1 MLSDLRLSIL
11 AELIRD
17 HVALDG
23 IDRYCTETGVQ
34 SKDFIPFEPVDF
46 QGKILAVDGSNV
58 SVCGWSVASINL
70 IRSGYV
76 VYQGRDWK
84 RTVITFDD
92 IFLADPKITQEQF
105 DPHIKRLGQKKIKFK
120 DADNSDLDRL
130 SSYFR
135 ELQEY
140 ISLNEAVLEARKGD
154 IILYDGSF
162 CAFEPLRE
170 SLSTVFA
177 RAEEKGVSL
186 LAVAK
191 SSSLY
196 WGEGI
201 SLPFMQH
208 TAIAGNMILPN
219 SPWYLRMK
227 NRSID
232 HGQSKWGGETYIVRF
247 SGQSNHAFRVDV
259 PRYLTGEI
267 VPLLARVSSYSTSA
281 ECSGYPHAL
290 FRAHRDIR
298 ITENE
303 GRSVRMKLTEKLCME
318 GVSPAQVKMLMQDYH
333 DILEMRQRM

>member
-1 MLSDLRLSIL
+1 MLSDLRLSL
-11 AELIRD
+11 AAEMIRD

-23 IDRYCTETGVQ
+23 IDRYCQETGVQ
-34 SKDFIPFEPVDF
+34 CNDFVPLEPVDF
-46 QGKILAVDGSNV
+46 KGRILAVDGSNV

-92 IFLADPKITQEQF
+92 IFFADPAISAEQF
-105 DPHIKRLGQKKIKFK
+105 APHLGRLGQKEI
-120 DADNSDLDRL
+120 SLTEEDLDRL
-130 SSYFR
+130 STYFR

-140 ISLNEAVLEARKGD
+140 VSLDDAIRWANPGD

-162 CAFEPLRE
+162 DVFEPLRAA
-170 SLSTVFA
+170 LSNVFR
-177 RAEEKGVSL
+177 RAEEKGVAL

-201 SLPFMQH
+201 SLPFIHH
-208 TAIAGNMILPN
+208 TNQAGSMILPN
-219 SPWYLRMK
+219 SPWYLNLK
-227 NRSID
+227 GKKVNR
-232 HGQSKWGGETYIVRF
+232 GPGKWGGESYIVRF
-247 SGQSNHAFRVDV
+247 TGRSGYAFRVDV
-259 PRYLTGEI
+259 PAYLAGKVEP
-267 VPLLARVSSYSTSA
+267 VLAGISSCSTSA
-281 ECSGYPHAL
+281 ECPGYPHAL

-303 GRSVRMKLTEKLCME
+303 GASVRMKLIEKLCLE
-318 GVSPAQVKMLMQDYH
+318 GMSPTQVKMLMLDYH
-333 DILEMRQRM
+333 DILEMRQRI